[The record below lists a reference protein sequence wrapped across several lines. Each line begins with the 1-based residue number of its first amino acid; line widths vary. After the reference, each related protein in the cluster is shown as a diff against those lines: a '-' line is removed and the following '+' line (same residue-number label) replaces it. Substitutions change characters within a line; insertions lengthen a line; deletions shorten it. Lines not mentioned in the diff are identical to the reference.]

1 MKKSYAK
8 HKDKLEILGI
18 DCRDTDAKWKAAVKK
33 HEIPWLHVYNPNSS
47 DLTEKYHITGYPT
60 KVIINPQGNIVKT
73 IIGEDP
79 EFYTLLDEL
88 LK

>member
-47 DLTEKYHITGYPT
+47 DLTEKYNITGYPT